1 LSPVIGHLSL
11 KTVSFIGHP
20 DYQAHNTGEGH
31 PERADRVRAIHAR
44 LKDSGLES
52 DLLLT
57 DPFHADEDW
66 ITRGHAEA
74 HIKNVKA
81 RCEHGAPCMEDYE
94 TMLSPGSFD
103 IARLGIGATFK
114 ATDQVFAG
122 EADRAFC
129 AVRPP
134 GHHAEYSRAMGF
146 CLFNN
151 VVIAARYA
159 QETYGI
165 ERVMILDWDVHHGNG
180 TQHILE
186 EDPSVFYFSVHQYPH
201 YPGTGA
207 REEKGLGNGIG
218 ATLNA
223 PVIVGTDDDAYLRIF
238 DDELLPAMDAFK
250 PEFIIVSAGFDAHV
264 NDPLSGTLV
273 TESGFAKMT
282 ERALSIAADHAN
294 GRLISV
300 LEGGYDLDGLSSS
313 VEAHLQTL
321 LNA

>member
-1 LSPVIGHLSL
+1 MP
-11 KTVSFIGHP
+11 TVSFIGHP
-20 DYQAHNTGEGH
+20 DYQAHDTGEGH
-31 PERADRVRAIHAR
+31 PERPDRVRAIHKR
-44 LKDSGLES
+44 LEDTGLMS
-52 DLLLT
+52 DLLAT
-57 DPFHADEDW
+57 EPFHVDEDW
-66 ITRGHAEA
+66 LTRGHAEA
-74 HIKNVKA
+74 HVKNVKA
-81 RCEHGAPCMEDYE
+81 RCSQGAPCMEDYE

-103 IARLGIGATFK
+103 IARLAVGATFK

-134 GHHAEYSRAMGF
+134 GHHAEHSRAMGF

-159 QETYGI
+159 QERHGI

-186 EDPSVFYFSVHQYPH
+186 NDPSVFYFSIHQYPH

-207 REEKGLGNGIG
+207 REEKGHGDGTG

-223 PVIVGTDDDAYLRIF
+223 PVIGGTGDDEYLKIF
-238 DDELLPAMDAFK
+238 DEELIPAMDAFK
-250 PEFIIVSAGFDAHV
+250 PDFVIVSAGFDAHV
-264 NDPLSGTLV
+264 NDPLSSTRV
-273 TESGFAKMT
+273 TENGFAQMT
-282 ERALSIAADHAN
+282 RRALSIAADHSE

-300 LEGGYDLDGLSSS
+300 LEGGYDLDGLSRS
-313 VEAHLQTL
+313 VEVHLRTL
-321 LNA
+321 LED

>member
-1 LSPVIGHLSL
+1 M
-11 KTVSFIGHP
+11 
-20 DYQAHNTGEGH
+20 
-31 PERADRVRAIHAR
+31 
-44 LKDSGLES
+44 S
-52 DLLLT
+52 DLLAT
-57 DPFHADEDW
+57 EPFHVDEDW
-66 ITRGHAEA
+66 LTRGHAEA
-74 HIKNVKA
+74 HVKNVKA
-81 RCEHGAPCMEDYE
+81 RCSQGAPCMEDYE

-103 IARLGIGATFK
+103 IARLAVGATFK

-134 GHHAEYSRAMGF
+134 GHHAEHSRAMGF

-159 QETYGI
+159 QERHGI

-186 EDPSVFYFSVHQYPH
+186 NDPSVFYFSIHQYPH

-207 REEKGLGNGIG
+207 REEKGHGDGTG

-223 PVIVGTDDDAYLRIF
+223 PVIGGTGDDEYLKIF
-238 DDELLPAMDAFK
+238 DEELIPAMDAFK
-250 PEFIIVSAGFDAHV
+250 PDFVIVSAGFDAHV
-264 NDPLSGTLV
+264 NDPLSSTRV
-273 TESGFAKMT
+273 TENGFAQMT
-282 ERALSIAADHAN
+282 RRALSIAADHSE

-300 LEGGYDLDGLSSS
+300 LEGGYDLDGLSRS
-313 VEAHLQTL
+313 VEVHLRTL
-321 LNA
+321 LED